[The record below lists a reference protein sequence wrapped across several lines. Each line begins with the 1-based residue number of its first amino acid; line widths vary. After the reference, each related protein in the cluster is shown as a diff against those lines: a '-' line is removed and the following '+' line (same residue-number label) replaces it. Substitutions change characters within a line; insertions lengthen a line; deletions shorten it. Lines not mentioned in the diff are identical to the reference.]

1 MKEILNSAK
10 GKIAAAVVILAVS
23 LLATACTSV
32 NSTMDDIGLDE
43 AFAVA
48 LAHAEVT
55 ESDVE
60 LTKSRKDTEG
70 ALIVYEFD
78 FMKDNVSYEYDVN
91 GTTGEIMEFSREI
104 INKKGNDDAGTNQ
117 APAADKP
124 NSGNSG
130 STVSPDAASS
140 GSDSSGSGSS
150 GSSASYIGADK
161 AKSIALENAGVKTS
175 AAVFTAAKLDR
186 DDGRYL
192 YEIDFYTSDTE
203 YDYEIDA
210 ITGKILD
217 RDSEPLDDWDDEDWD
232 D

>member
-1 MKEILNSAK
+1 MKEILNSTK

-32 NSTMDDIGLDE
+32 NSTMEDIGLDE
-43 AFAVA
+43 AFAAA
-48 LAHAEVT
+48 LAHAEVN

-78 FMKDNVSYEYDVN
+78 FTKDNVSYEYDVN

-124 NSGNSG
+124 NSDNSG
-130 STVSPDAASS
+130 TAGSPNAASS
-140 GSDSSGSGSS
+140 GSDSSNSA
-150 GSSASYIGADK
+150 ASYIGADK